1 MTDESERIKEV
12 KEYIE
17 STIAEVDGHTRN
29 VEKLFK
35 LDKWSKDRSLY
46 EIIINSYER
55 HRNTLK
61 RIQKMIEGEKVESGL
76 YTLSVQ
82 SEMDMIKERLDK
94 LEGSMSDSIPS
105 ELLQKWINA
114 IKTGDPK
121 EVTNLYHDDGI
132 LLGTFSNKERIGHEL
147 ILEYFENLLKSPVEV
162 EIVSEH
168 ASISESVAVN
178 SGLYNF
184 VTDGKTINARFS
196 FVYQKNNDEWKIT
209 SHHSSVIPESD

>member
-1 MTDESERIKEV
+1 MTDESGSIEKV

-17 STIAEVDGHTRN
+17 STIAEVDGHTEN

-82 SEMDMIKERLDK
+82 SEMDMIKERIKKMENDLRKKELEKDTESK
-94 LEGSMSDSIPS
+94 LSDSEILDGFS
-105 ELLQKWINA
+105 E
-114 IKTGDPK
+114 IKSGEAGRMSERKPK
-121 EVTNLYHDDGI
+121 QSD
-132 LLGTFSNKERIGHEL
+132 
-147 ILEYFENLLKSPVEV
+147 
-162 EIVSEH
+162 
-168 ASISESVAVN
+168 
-178 SGLYNF
+178 
-184 VTDGKTINARFS
+184 
-196 FVYQKNNDEWKIT
+196 
-209 SHHSSVIPESD
+209 SSY

>member
-17 STIAEVDGHTRN
+17 ATIAEIDGHTKN

-35 LDKWSKDRSLY
+35 LDKWSKDKSLY

-94 LEGSMSDSIPS
+94 LEGSMSDSITS

-121 EVTNLYHDDGI
+121 EVTNLYYDDGI

-168 ASISESVAVN
+168 ASVSESVAVN

>member
-17 STIAEVDGHTRN
+17 ATIAEIDGHTKN

-35 LDKWSKDRSLY
+35 LDKWSKDKSLY

-94 LEGSMSDSIPS
+94 LEGSMSNSITS

-114 IKTGDPK
+114 IKTGNPK
-121 EVTNLYHDDGI
+121 EVTNLYYDDGI

-168 ASISESVAVN
+168 ASVSESVAVN

>member
-17 STIAEVDGHTRN
+17 STIAEIDGHTEN

-35 LDKWSKDRSLY
+35 LDKWSKDKSLY

-82 SEMDMIKERLDK
+82 SEMDMIKERIKKMENDLRKKELEKDTESK
-94 LEGSMSDSIPS
+94 LSDSEILDGFS
-105 ELLQKWINA
+105 E
-114 IKTGDPK
+114 IKSGEAGRMSERKPK
-121 EVTNLYHDDGI
+121 QSD
-132 LLGTFSNKERIGHEL
+132 
-147 ILEYFENLLKSPVEV
+147 
-162 EIVSEH
+162 
-168 ASISESVAVN
+168 
-178 SGLYNF
+178 
-184 VTDGKTINARFS
+184 
-196 FVYQKNNDEWKIT
+196 
-209 SHHSSVIPESD
+209 SSD